1 MKNII
6 SWSGGKDSTATVIL
20 AHQMGL
26 PVDEVIYCEVMY
38 DKIRG
43 ISGELPEHAEFIKK
57 VAMPRFEQW
66 GYKVTT
72 VRADKDFLDFFFTRV
87 KKGGNQGRMYGYMI
101 SGMCV
106 ANRSLKV
113 KPLCDYKKTLGE
125 HIEYIGIA
133 ADEPKRLARLKPLQK
148 SLLAEYEVKEEQAYQ
163 LCEHEGLLSPI
174 YKYADRNGCWFC
186 PNARVPH
193 YAHLLQTHPALYEE
207 FIALGGTPL
216 IATKKFKWE
225 MTIDELDRQVREY
238 ISRQEE
244 GR

>member
-72 VRADKDFLDFFFTRV
+72 VRADKDFLDIFFARK
-87 KKGGNQGRMYGYMI
+87 KKGSHPGSMYGYLI
-101 SGMCV
+101 SGRCMGV
-106 ANRSLKV
+106 NSLKRR
-113 KPLCDYKKTLGE
+113 PMDAYKKTLGE
-125 HIEYIGIA
+125 YVEYVGIA
-133 ADEPKRLARLKPLQK
+133 VDEQVRLRRLKSHQR
-148 SLLAEYEVKEEQAYQ
+148 SLLAECGLTEKDAYR
-163 LCEHEGLLSPI
+163 LCAQEGLLSPI
-174 YKYADRNGCWFC
+174 YNFDPRGGCWFC
-186 PNARVPH
+186 PNAQIPH

-216 IATKKFKWE
+216 LATKKFRWE
-225 MTIDELDRQVREY
+225 MTVDELDRKVREY